1 MLEHHR
7 DQLPEGPG
15 IDALGHHRI
24 VGAAIDRPARQRL
37 VVRAGEDHD
46 RRAGNDAPHL
56 INHRQ
61 VTASGSDK
69 SSKTARGGWL
79 ETRASPSSQRRR
91 VLDAQHPVSGRQ
103 QLMHDRSAFRHPFDE

>member
-15 IDALGHHRI
+15 IDALGHHGV
-24 VGAAIDRPARQRL
+24 VGAAIDGAARQRL

-46 RRAGNDAPHL
+46 GHAGNDAPHV

-61 VTASGSDK
+61 VAALG
-69 SSKTARGGWL
+69 
-79 ETRASPSSQRRR
+79 Q
-91 VLDAQHPVSGRQ
+91 
-103 QLMHDRSAFRHPFDE
+103 